1 MVYDIEYDVVVI
13 GGGHAGIEAALASAK
28 LGTKTALITIDKE
41 KIGLMPC
48 NPSIGG
54 IAKGIVV
61 REVDALGGEMAK
73 AIDQTG
79 IQFKV
84 LNTRKGPAVRSPRA
98 QADKEEYRKYMV
110 NKTNNTENLTVIEDE
125 VIDIVLKENKNE
137 VDGVITDKGLKIK
150 TKAVVV
156 TTGTFLNGLIHIGD
170 KRFPAGRME
179 EKPSTK
185 LPEFYKRAGFELFRF
200 KTGTPARLDKNTIN
214 FSILEEAPGDN
225 PPPKFSFWTEP
236 KGSYWFKEKDQ
247 IPCYITYTTPETH
260 RIIKE
265 NLHRTALYGGAI
277 TGIGPRYCPSVEDKI
292 VKFEGKDRHTVWLE
306 PETRD
311 GISIYPN
318 GLSTS
323 LSEEIQWQMYRS
335 IPGLENVVLLKPAY
349 AIEYD
354 IVMPTELY
362 PTLET
367 KRIRG
372 LYHAGNFNGTTGYEE
387 AAGQGIVAGINA
399 ALRALG
405 KDEPFIIRRDEA
417 YIGVMIDDL
426 TTKGVIEPY
435 RLFTSRSE
443 YRLHLRQDNAILRL
457 YQKAYNIGMLNE
469 EEYKFVKE
477 TEEEIKNWINIY
489 KETFIKDGDKK
500 VSIFTYLQK
509 PEVDIQKLKEM
520 GIAVPE
526 SDYIQEE
533 IEINVKYDGY
543 LEREEKLN
551 EKMKYLEGI
560 KIPEDIDYSQVAGLR
575 KEIVQKLTKF
585 KPMTLGQA
593 SRLEGITPAAITAL
607 LVHIEKMREK
617 RKTG

>member
-1 MVYDIEYDVVVI
+1 LVYDIEYDVVVI

-28 LGTKTALITIDKE
+28 LGAKTALITIDRQ

-179 EKPSTK
+179 EKPSIK
-185 LPEFYKRAGFELFRF
+185 LPEFYKRVGFELYRF

-277 TGIGPRYCPSVEDKI
+277 TGIGPRYCPSIEDKI

-323 LSEEIQWQMYRS
+323 LPEEIQWQMYRS

-477 TEEEIKNWINIY
+477 TEEEIRNWINTY

-509 PEVDIQKLKEM
+509 PEVDIQKLKET

-526 SDYIQEE
+526 SDYMKEE

>member
-13 GGGHAGIEAALASAK
+13 GGGHAGIETALASAK